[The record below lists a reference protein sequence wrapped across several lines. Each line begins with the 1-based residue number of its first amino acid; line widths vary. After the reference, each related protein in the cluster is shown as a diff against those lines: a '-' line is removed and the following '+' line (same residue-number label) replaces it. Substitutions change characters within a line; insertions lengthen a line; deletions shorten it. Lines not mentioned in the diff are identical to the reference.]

1 MTKKDFVEELKRQ
14 QAAGNLKPSQ
24 LKRSKSADDLTATH
38 ASCQLQIQQ
47 LTEQI
52 SRIKQE
58 TNEQL
63 TSLPQLKEELKA
75 QDKEL
80 NELKTE
86 VQEKDQ
92 KITELT
98 KELDQSLEKRL
109 TTLKQPLNTEPTEK
123 LTTELKQ
130 AKSKIAVLE
139 STLRLRNYHNSW
151 LDSETWSLVIS
162 FLVVGLIFYYSTKNH
177 DQKN

>member
-24 LKRSKSADDLTATH
+24 LKRSKSLTD
-38 ASCQLQIQQ
+38 
-47 LTEQI
+47 I
-52 SRIKQE
+52 SSQ
-58 TNEQL
+58 
-63 TSLPQLKEELKA
+63 PQPEKVKELE
-75 QDKEL
+75 KEL